1 MASLDGKTVLI
12 TGAATGIGRAIALA
26 CSGAGARIVIGDIA
40 EPDLEAL
47 AADLRAEGVPVH
59 AQHCDVRS
67 QDEID
72 ALVDSAGAHFSEP
85 DVVFANAGIEG
96 RIGQLW
102 EYEADDVESV
112 MDINFMGVWRT
123 LKAALPRMVARGR
136 GSVVAT
142 ASVAGLVG
150 AEGLPIYVA
159 SKHAIVGL
167 VRSAAISVAASGV
180 RVNALCP
187 GMVQTPLLDRLI
199 SHAPGLGDA
208 LMAKKPM
215 KRLGQVDEIAR
226 AALWLASDE
235 ASFVTGHA
243 LAVDGGYTAQ

>member
-1 MASLDGKTVLI
+1 MASLEGKTVLI

-26 CSGAGARIVIGDIA
+26 CGDAGARLVMGDIA
-40 EPDLEAL
+40 TQELDDL
-47 AADLRAEGVPVH
+47 AAELRARGVPAH
-59 AQHCDVRS
+59 TEHCDVRS
-67 QDEID
+67 QGDID
-72 ALVDSAGAHFSEP
+72 ALAASAAAAFSDP
-85 DVVFANAGIEG
+85 DIVFANAGIEG
-96 RIGQLW
+96 RIGELW
-102 EYEADDVESV
+102 EFAAEEVERV

-123 LKAALPRMVARGR
+123 LKAVLPGMVARGC

-199 SHAPGLGDA
+199 GHAPGLGDA

>member
-26 CSGAGARIVIGDIA
+26 CGGVGARLVMGDIA
-40 EPDLEAL
+40 TQELDDL
-47 AADLRAEGVPVH
+47 AAELRDRGVPVH

-67 QDEID
+67 QSDID
-72 ALVDSAGAHFSEP
+72 ALAASAAATFSDP
-85 DVVFANAGIEG
+85 DIVFANAGIEG
-96 RIGQLW
+96 RIGELW
-102 EYEADDVESV
+102 EFEAEEVERV

-123 LKAALPRMVARGR
+123 LKAALPGMVARGR

-167 VRSAAISVAASGV
+167 VRSAAISVAAGGV

-199 SHAPGLGDA
+199 GHAPGLGDA